1 MTGRIL
7 IDTSAYSA
15 LMGGWTAVAD
25 ALAGSE
31 AVLLSVVVVG
41 ELLDGFLGGTRE
53 RQNRDE
59 LRRLREKP
67 RTVAVP
73 VTEDT
78 AEWFAVLKQQLR
90 RKGTPIPLNHV
101 WIAATCMEHG
111 AALLS
116 LDSHFREIDG
126 LRHVLL
132 EGAAP
137 EA

>member
-1 MTGRIL
+1 MTGRVL

-25 ALAGSE
+25 ALAESE

-41 ELLDGFLGGTRE
+41 ELTDGFLGGTRE
-53 RQNRDE
+53 RQNRDG
-59 LRRLREKP
+59 LRRFREKR

-90 RKGTPIPLNHV
+90 RKGTPIPLNDV

-116 LDSHFREIDG
+116 LDSHFRAIDG

-132 EGAAP
+132 EGGAP